1 MKGKKKSDIFFN
13 MNEKKT
19 EKKSLYYNYIV
30 LYTVTYGA
38 MGGVFPLIGQYLDD
52 IGFSG
57 TQIGTITGAG
67 TFAAIFATAFWGSVY
82 NRARRKSGVVML
94 LCAVT
99 AVIMAVL
106 PSIRLYGLFLL
117 AYAVMYFFQQPVNAL
132 SDAMV
137 MEDGEKFNVIRM
149 WGAIGY
155 ALAVFFAG
163 RLANSLGTSIIFAVA
178 VAGFAISLVFVGLIG
193 RGRGELCALRQEANE
208 SSGKAEALTTVEA
221 YDESAGEVS
230 LKEASAN
237 VDVKPEHEACPK
249 RKAGGYLELF
259 TNRTYVK
266 ILIVAIFVG
275 GTNVANNTYF
285 SFLFEDAGGD
295 LSGLGFT
302 MLLMVG
308 SEAPFMFLS
317 ARLSEK
323 FTLEK
328 MILFSIIIS
337 ACRFLWYSTVPST
350 GLLTALFFLQGMVN
364 GIILVEFIKYVAK
377 VADSGSL
384 GLAISAYYVVSS
396 SISGIICQLLGGV
409 MLDLAGG
416 AGVYLLFGSMN
427 VLAAVLYVVFGLHR
441 KRA

>member
-1 MKGKKKSDIFFN
+1 M
-13 MNEKKT
+13 ER
-19 EKKSLYYNYIV
+19 KSLYYNYIA
-30 LYTVTYGA
+30 LYALTYAA

-82 NRARRKSGVVML
+82 NRARSKSGVVML
-94 LCAVT
+94 LCALT
-99 AVIMAVL
+99 AVIFIIL
-106 PSIRLYGLFLL
+106 PVIRIYLVFLL
-117 AYAVMYFFQQPVNAL
+117 TYAAMYFFQQPINAL

-137 MEDGEKFNVIRM
+137 MEDGEQFNVIRM

-163 RLANSLGTSIIFAVA
+163 RLSNTFGTHIIFTVA
-178 VAGFAISLVFVGLIG
+178 TVGFALSLAVVTLIG
-193 RGRGELCALRQEANE
+193 RTRGDLPFRVSGGRDAKSEAFADIE
-208 SSGKAEALTTVEA
+208 T
-221 YDESAGEVS
+221 YDEAAGEV
-230 LKEASAN
+230 ETTETVAH
-237 VDVKPEHEACPK
+237 PQK
-249 RKAGGYLELF
+249 RSGGYRELF
-259 TNRTYVK
+259 ANRTYVK

-285 SFLFEDAGGD
+285 SFLYEDAGGD
-295 LSGLGFT
+295 LAGVGFA

-337 ACRFLWYSTVPST
+337 AVRFLWYATVPST
-350 GLLTALFFLQGMVN
+350 FLLTAFFFLQGMVN

-384 GLAISAYYVVSS
+384 GLSISAYYVVSS

-416 AGVYLLFGSMN
+416 AGVYLLFGLMN
-427 VLAAVLYVVFGLHR
+427 VLAAVLYIVFGLHR
-441 KRA
+441 KVEKQSFSGE

>member
-1 MKGKKKSDIFFN
+1 MGKN
-13 MNEKKT
+13 
-19 EKKSLYYNYIV
+19 SLYYNYIV

-57 TQIGTITGAG
+57 TQIGTITGVG
-67 TFAAIFATAFWGSVY
+67 TFAAIFATAFWGSIY
-82 NRARRKSGVVML
+82 DKARSKSGVVML
-94 LCAVT
+94 LCILT
-99 AVIMAVL
+99 AGIVAIL
-106 PSIRLYGLFLL
+106 PSIKVYILFLV
-117 AYAVMYFFQQPVNAL
+117 AYAMMYFFQQPINAL

-137 MEDGEKFNVIRM
+137 MEDGERFNVIRM

-155 ALAVFFAG
+155 ALSVFLSGKLANNFGTGVIFIVAVVFFLISTGSVAMIG
-163 RLANSLGTSIIFAVA
+163 HARGDSRKKRRLT
-178 VAGFAISLVFVGLIG
+178 
-193 RGRGELCALRQEANE
+193 
-208 SSGKAEALTTVEA
+208 EA
-221 YDESAGEVS
+221 YDEAAGE
-230 LKEASAN
+230 LTKAEA
-237 VDVKPEHEACPK
+237 E
-249 RKAGGYLELF
+249 AGGGGESAETLPSESHSGGYRELLK
-259 TNRTYVK
+259 NKTYIK

-323 FTLEK
+323 FTLER
-328 MILFSIIIS
+328 MILVSIIIS
-337 ACRFLWYSTVPST
+337 ACRFLWYATVPST
-350 GLLTALFFLQGMVN
+350 FMLTALFFLQGMVN

-384 GLAISAYYVVSS
+384 GLSISAYYVVSS
-396 SISGIICQLLGGV
+396 SISGIICQLAGGV
-409 MLDLAGG
+409 ALDIAGG
-416 AGVYLLFGSMN
+416 AGVYLLFGIMN
-427 VLAAVLYVVFGLHR
+427 TLAVVLYVAFGLH
-441 KRA
+441 KSVKPIAP